1 MNAVF
6 IFRKHITPQQYP
18 RGFSE
23 INDVSPENVHCGD
36 YRFDVDMRI
45 RISLLTLYRQ
55 KTVRKFYKLGDRI
68 VGAGHEDP
76 YW

>member
-1 MNAVF
+1 MNVAF
-6 IFRKHITPQQYP
+6 IFRKHITPQQSP
-18 RGFSE
+18 QGFSE
-23 INDVSPENVHCGD
+23 INNVPPENEHCGD
-36 YRFDVDMRI
+36 YRVDVDMRV
-45 RISLLTLYRQ
+45 RISLNPYCQ